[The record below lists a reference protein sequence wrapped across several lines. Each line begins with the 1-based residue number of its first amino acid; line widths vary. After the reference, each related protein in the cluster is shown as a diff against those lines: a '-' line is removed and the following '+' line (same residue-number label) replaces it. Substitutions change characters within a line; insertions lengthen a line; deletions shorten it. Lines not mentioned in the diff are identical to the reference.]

1 MRCLCVSN
9 IQACKHFH
17 GQYVRNESGEI
28 AKVKEIIAKTPSP
41 LGDGCPD
48 VIGARVRGKPP
59 GRKYRFDGIYGAV
72 KEKFNLTPST
82 AGVF

>member
-1 MRCLCVSN
+1 
-9 IQACKHFH
+9 
-17 GQYVRNESGEI
+17 VRNESGEI
-28 AKVKEIIAKTPSP
+28 AKDKEIIAKTTFLP
-41 LGDGCPD
+41 GDPRPD
-48 VIGARVRGKPP
+48 AIGAWVRGKPP